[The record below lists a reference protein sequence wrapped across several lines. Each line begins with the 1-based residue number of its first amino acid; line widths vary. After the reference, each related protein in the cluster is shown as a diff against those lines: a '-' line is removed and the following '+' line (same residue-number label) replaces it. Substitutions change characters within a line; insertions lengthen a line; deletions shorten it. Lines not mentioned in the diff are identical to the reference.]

1 MIMNVRLVLIVVALP
16 LLLGGCAGMEMTSG
30 NVVFTDR
37 GASAGIVFTSR
48 DRTIIERYYSGL
60 PSHKRM
66 PRGLA
71 KREHLPPGLVKRDR
85 LPHGLQGRG
94 LPSDLERQLHVLPGG
109 YVRLIIGN
117 DLVLMNRTTREVM
130 DIYRDVLR

>member
-1 MIMNVRLVLIVVALP
+1 MAMFVRLGLIVIGLP
-16 LLLGGCAGMEMTSG
+16 LLLSGCAGMEMTSG

-48 DRTIIERYYSGL
+48 DRAVIARYYSDL

-66 PRGLA
+66 PPGLA

-85 LPHGLQGRG
+85 LPKGLRGRD
-94 LPSDLERQLHVLPGG
+94 LPSDLERQLHTLPGG
-109 YVRLIIGN
+109 YVRIIIGN
-117 DLVLMNRTTREVM
+117 DLVLMNRATREVM
-130 DIYRDVLR
+130 DIYRDIVR